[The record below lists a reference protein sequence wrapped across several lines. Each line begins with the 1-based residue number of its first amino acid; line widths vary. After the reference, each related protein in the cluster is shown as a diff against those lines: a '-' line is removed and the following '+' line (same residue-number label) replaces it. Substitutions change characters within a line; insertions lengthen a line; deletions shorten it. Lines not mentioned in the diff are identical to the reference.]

1 MTMARKPT
9 PSIPIPTD
17 EFGRELVSRDDLYNA
32 VDRMTVPNTSPSTIT
47 YSDIADSLGT
57 TIEGLSVEDLIKD
70 LTDPDGLVPV
80 TVLVSHDNLYA
91 GSRVRLPPSER
102 LVSLIIAGWFEA

>member
-1 MTMARKPT
+1 MARKPI
-9 PSIPIPTD
+9 PSILVPTE
-17 EFGRELVSRDDLYNA
+17 EFDHELVSRDDLYNA
-32 VDRMTVPNTSPSTIT
+32 VDQMTVPETNPSTVA
-47 YSDIADSLGT
+47 YSDIANSRDAP
-57 TIEGLSVEDLIKD
+57 IEGLSVEDLIGD
-70 LTDPDGLVPV
+70 LTDSDGLVPV